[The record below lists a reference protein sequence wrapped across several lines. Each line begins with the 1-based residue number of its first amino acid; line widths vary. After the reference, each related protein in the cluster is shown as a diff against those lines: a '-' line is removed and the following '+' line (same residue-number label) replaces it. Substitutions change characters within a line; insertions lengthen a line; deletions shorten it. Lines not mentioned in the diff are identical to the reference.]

1 MPIFPRR
8 SACLRCLIERV
19 PDAGSTET
27 CDTAGILSTAVNL
40 AASVQVTEA
49 LKLLTGQY
57 LIVPA
62 SSTAAIS
69 EQMND
74 MQLLNGYLVP
84 KSIARNADPT
94 TVAQS
99 ALPNV
104 TYATLKVSVQ
114 PAADVALST
123 ASKSGSSGGGGGHS
137 GDDSS
142 SGDSKKKT
150 DKPPAKKKPD

>member
-1 MPIFPRR
+1 MH
-8 SACLRCLIERV
+8 A
-19 PDAGSTET
+19 D
-27 CDTAGILSTAVNL
+27 
-40 AASVQVTEA
+40 A